1 MATQGSIEEI
11 REAGA
16 ALRDAAKAMTDMA
29 VAMKDVGQKHD
40 PATTVSN
47 WNRPHG
53 TNGLFADGTVRPRM
67 YSTVPGLVDEVT
79 QSIPLV
85 PSLKDNEIY
94 EILTGVT
101 QTQGNAAADICSEG
115 PNPGQLK
122 SCRQVKTWGE
132 IKVDTEVHRLSD
144 QGRRRDYAD
153 NDREIVNLMMETNP
167 LIPDFVA
174 KNPNTDLGKRAI
186 EMATGLTLG
195 YSKVDIIGVQGA
207 TSNTAYLNQFMKQ
220 YDGIEVQVKTGYV
233 DSAAPGNPPCPAA
246 DSVVIAHNAPIGSNG
261 VNGATFTENVVDA
274 WYSVTQSAD
283 EVGMGDASFEI
294 WVNRKAWRAI
304 AYQWACVYY
313 TDRCGNGAVG
323 TPILQEATAITQ
335 ARDEMLRN
343 KVLMIDGTA
352 VPVRVTD
359 GIPANGVGN
368 NLYQSDLF
376 IMPRYWRG
384 NPLIFRQFFPLNNA
398 QAQEFVA
405 NSPEARIINNGLYA
419 VGRRTTNGFCTKWE
433 FYSKSRLILDT
444 PFLAARVNDFIFTYR
459 AQDRDAFVG
468 DSLYR
473 NGGVSGRLG

>member
-1 MATQGSIEEI
+1 MATVGSIEEI

-40 PATTVSN
+40 PATTASN

-79 QSIPLV
+79 NSIPLV

-101 QTQGNAAADICSEG
+101 QTQGNAATDLCSEG

-122 SCRQVKTWGE
+122 TCRQVKTWGE
-132 IKVDTEVHRLSD
+132 VKVDTEVHRLSD

-153 NDREIVNLMMETNP
+153 NDREIVNLMMENNQY
-167 LIPDFVA
+167 IPDFVA

-186 EMATGLTLG
+186 ELATGLTLG
-195 YSKVDIIGVQGA
+195 YSKVDVIGVQGA
-207 TSNTAYLNQFMKQ
+207 TSNAAYLNQFMKQ
-220 YDGIEVQVKTGYV
+220 YDGIEVQVKTGYT
-233 DSAAPGNPPCPAA
+233 DSAAPGNPACAAA
-246 DSVVIAHNAPIGSNG
+246 DSVVIPHNAPIGSAG
-261 VNGATFTENVVDA
+261 TNGATFTENVVDA
-274 WYSVTQSAD
+274 WYSVTETSDQ
-283 EVGMGDASFEI
+283 VGMGDTSFEI

-304 AYQWACVYY
+304 AYQWACTYY
-313 TDRCGNGAVG
+313 TDRCGSDAAG
-323 TPILQEATAITQ
+323 TPIIREATAITT
-335 ARDEMLRN
+335 ARDEMMRN
-343 KVLMIDGTA
+343 KVLLIDGNA

-359 GIPANGVGN
+359 GIPAPGMGA
-368 NLYQSDLF
+368 NLFQSDMY

-398 QAQEFVA
+398 AAQEFIA

-433 FYSKSRLILDT
+433 FYSKNRLILDT
-444 PFLAARVNDFIFTYR
+444 PFLAARVNDFTFTYR

-468 DSLYR
+468 DSNYK